1 MKSDVINYMQKLN
14 NNLKNINLPITNKIV
29 NYSHNFIKKNSLT
42 NINDY
47 IFKLDNDRKQIKNLI
62 LKYERSIIEIDK
74 KRIMNKQTKDMI
86 NIRDE
91 NKNLLLKLNQINN
104 NIKNTLYNII
114 ILIK

>member
-1 MKSDVINYMQKLN
+1 MKSDVINYIQKLN
-14 NNLKNINLPITNKIV
+14 NNLKNVNLPITNKIV
-29 NYSHNFIKKNSLT
+29 KYSHNFIKKKSLT
-42 NINDY
+42 NIKDY

-74 KRIMNKQTKDMI
+74 KRIMNKQSNEVMK
-86 NIRDE
+86 IRHE
-91 NKNLLLKLNQINN
+91 NKDLLIKLNQINS